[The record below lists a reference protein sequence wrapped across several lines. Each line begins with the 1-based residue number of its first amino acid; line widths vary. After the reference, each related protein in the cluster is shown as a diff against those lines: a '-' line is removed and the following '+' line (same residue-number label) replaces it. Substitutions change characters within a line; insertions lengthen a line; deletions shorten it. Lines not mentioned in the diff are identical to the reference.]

1 MARHVYLSKRAALG
15 IHLAKM
21 NPARRQKYNENRRER
36 QSKSRQAIFIN
47 EYFHVKYNE
56 LYKEAALFYNQVNA
70 HYPHKHDLRKCEA
83 FKNWKAA
90 QQTNTNSCE
99 KTVTKKTERR
109 YHKVS
114 YPDISVEQSKSPEK
128 PESPI
133 GSPNNAASTESPN
146 STERFGI
153 PVYSV
158 APQKTMRLEI
168 PLMKSS
174 VVTQQKS
181 PLQIPQ
187 ETMVTETLQIVTQ
200 QESPLQISSDDISQK
215 TMAINP
221 SLTEEIPE
229 DIIKNIITEL
239 RADPE
244 MRTIMT
250 NIEEE
255 FEFDDIGMEVEIAVD
270 DRLEDE
276 LENLVW

>member
-21 NPARRQKYNENRRER
+21 NSARREKYNENRRER

-47 EYFHVKYNE
+47 EYFYIKYNE

-83 FKNWKAA
+83 FKSWKTA

-99 KTVTKKTERR
+99 KTVTKKTGRR

-114 YPDISVEQSKSPEK
+114 YPDISVEQFKSPEK

-133 GSPNNAASTESPN
+133 GSPNNTA

-168 PLMKSS
+168 PLMKSP
-174 VVTQQKS
+174 VVTQ
-181 PLQIPQ
+181 Q
-187 ETMVTETLQIVTQ
+187 ETMVTETLQTVTQ
-200 QESPLQISSDDISQK
+200 QESPLQISADGISQE

-255 FEFDDIGMEVEIAVD
+255 FEFDDIGMEVEIAD
-270 DRLEDE
+270 ETDRLEDE